1 MTRDAFLFLER
12 YLHFAD
18 NSQFGGTGSGNR
30 QRPSLFKIQP
40 LLDILSE
47 NLKWWWTA
55 GQKICI
61 DESMILYKG
70 RAVAFVQFMP
80 AKPIKHGIKV
90 FALCCAFT
98 GLLLAFE
105 VYTGADNASYSSN
118 WELIEK
124 LIISAGLTNA
134 YGRILYTDNYYTSMR
149 VARKLYELYHWLFVG
164 TYKLTNKEGRGEDRC
179 CRCVVAHGVD
189 RNAASF

>member
-1 MTRDAFLFLER
+1 
-12 YLHFAD
+12 
-18 NSQFGGTGSGNR
+18 
-30 QRPSLFKIQP
+30 
-40 LLDILSE
+40 
-47 NLKWWWTA
+47 
-55 GQKICI
+55 
-61 DESMILYKG
+61 
-70 RAVAFVQFMP
+70 MP

-98 GLLLAFE
+98 GFLLAFE

-124 LIISAGLTNA
+124 LIVSAGLTNA

-164 TYKLTNKEGRGEDRC
+164 TYKLTTRRDEEKMISSST
-179 CRCVVAHGVD
+179 
-189 RNAASF
+189 SFQMEH